1 MPPTSSSIT
10 APSRASIDTTESA
23 RAGWESWLA
32 RRAERV
38 TGPRGDLAL
47 VETRWLDPG
56 ESVDDEAALAGYGPT
71 ATLTR
76 MRRPSLDAGEEEYG
90 YRVWDAASEGI
101 RSFDAIETFPFDAA
115 WVLEAWFE
123 PVDEDRTIP
132 FEHLR
137 DNGATRELVVPGD
150 ITFSLVDDGSA
161 REYTVAAFD
170 DGGTLLVPFGDPTNR
185 SDDPEL
191 ASYPVGRFLVV
202 QRLGGAA
209 DAGTP
214 GPVLL
219 DFNRA
224 YIPPCGF
231 SPHYNCPLPPAQNR
245 LGVPVTAGERR
256 VLRAAAA

>member
-1 MPPTSSSIT
+1 MTTPSSSVT
-10 APSRASIDTTESA
+10 APSRASIDLTESA

-32 RRAERV
+32 RRVERV

-47 VETRWLDPG
+47 VETRWLEPG
-56 ESVDDEAALAGYGPT
+56 ESVDDKQALIGYGPS
-71 ATLTR
+71 AGLTR
-76 MRRPSLDAGEEEYG
+76 MRRENLETGEPEYG
-90 YRVWDAASEGI
+90 YRVWDAASAGI
-101 RSFDAIETFPFDAA
+101 RSFDAIETFPFNAA

-123 PVDEDRTIP
+123 PVSEDRTVP

-150 ITFSLVDDGSA
+150 ITFSLVDDGRA
-161 REYTVAAFD
+161 QEYTVAAFD

-185 SDDPEL
+185 SDDPDL

-202 QRLGGAA
+202 QRIGGAA

-256 VLRAAAA
+256 VRSASA

>member
-1 MPPTSSSIT
+1 MSSTSSIT
-10 APSRASIDTTESA
+10 APSRASMDLTESA
-23 RAGWESWLA
+23 RAGWEAWLM
-32 RRAERV
+32 RRAARV

-47 VETRWLDPG
+47 VETRWLAAG
-56 ESVDDEAALAGYGPT
+56 ESVDDEAALAGHGPT

-76 MRRPSLDAGEEEYG
+76 MRRPSLETGEEEYG
-90 YRVWDAASEGI
+90 YRVWDAASEAI
-101 RSFDAIETFPFDAA
+101 RAFDTIETFPFDAA

-123 PVDEDRTIP
+123 PVDEERTIP

-137 DNGATRELVVPGD
+137 DNGATRDLVVPGD
-150 ITFSLVDDGSA
+150 ITFSLVDDGRA

-170 DGGTLLVPFGDPTNR
+170 DGGSLLVPFGDPTNR

-191 ASYPVGRFLVV
+191 SSYPVGRFLVV
-202 QRLGGAA
+202 QRLDGAA

-245 LGVPVTAGERR
+245 LAVPVTAGERR
-256 VLRAAAA
+256 VRTAAAA

>member
-1 MPPTSSSIT
+1 MATPSSSVT
-10 APSRASIDTTESA
+10 APSRASIDLTESA

-32 RRAERV
+32 RRVERV

-47 VETRWLDPG
+47 VETRWLESG
-56 ESVDDEAALAGYGPT
+56 ESVDDEQALAGYGPS

-76 MRRPSLDAGEEEYG
+76 MRRENLDTGEPEYG
-90 YRVWDAASEGI
+90 YRVWDAASDGI

-123 PVDEDRTIP
+123 PVAEDRTVP

-150 ITFSLVDDGSA
+150 ITFSLVDDGRA

-185 SDDPEL
+185 SADPEL

-202 QRLGGAA
+202 QRIGGAA

-231 SPHYNCPLPPAQNR
+231 SPHYNCPLPPVQNR

-256 VLRAAAA
+256 VRSASA